1 MNAADELIRL
11 YAKQL
16 KIPSFA
22 GEEGQSHLLRQ
33 TGTGNIARPLPEL
46 AAKTEFIPKRIG

>member
-16 KIPSFA
+16 KVPSFA
-22 GEEGQSHLLRQ
+22 EYQEVLQSGDGIPAGKPKQAAAESSRV
-33 TGTGNIARPLPEL
+33 PLPEDL
-46 AAKTEFIPKRIG
+46 GRI